1 MIISSLLLPMYAFSI
16 GDLEVEIDYRD
27 FSEGDHTLVITVV
40 DDSGRS
46 GNFTYQ
52 FTVPP
57 PPGRYYIAF
66 KL

>member
-1 MIISSLLLPMYAFSI
+1 MINLLLPICVFFI

-27 FSEGDHTLVITVV
+27 FSEGDHTLVVTVV
-40 DDSGRS
+40 DDSGNS
-46 GNFTYQ
+46 NAFTYQ

-57 PPGRYYIAF
+57 GVYSIIAF